1 MPLEGVTRATLV
13 IEGGEMN
20 KLTLEMYGATV
31 LAEALYANA
40 VLDIEDDLN
49 ELDDIECT
57 QASHTAAIERIRSH
71 IDYAKRK
78 MLREVSQIIKVGRGE
93 GRGVEEISVVPD
105 PFLDGPGARRRPAFL
120 HRRQGQPRQFGHE
133 EEISVVPDPF
143 LEGPGESFYFR
154 AQGMPDF
161 GRAYR
166 DSHEDSYIVE
176 ARRVDTKQMRGVG
189 EAADLQEA
197 AELAYSV
204 YMGLAQQP
212 GH

>member
-1 MPLEGVTRATLV
+1 M
-13 IEGGEMN
+13 
-20 KLTLEMYGATV
+20 
-31 LAEALYANA
+31 
-40 VLDIEDDLN
+40 
-49 ELDDIECT
+49 
-57 QASHTAAIERIRSH
+57 
-71 IDYAKRK
+71 
-78 MLREVSQIIKVGRGE
+78 
-93 GRGVEEISVVPD
+93 
-105 PFLDGPGARRRPAFL
+105 
-120 HRRQGQPRQFGHE
+120 
-133 EEISVVPDPF
+133 VPDPF